1 VVQVLQ
7 SRMSPELRYLNA
19 LLSTEDETQL
29 QELLNQAKQFGP
41 ELMQS
46 VDAVQQMTFS
56 RGQTTLSERIGVLKG
71 RLEEVLNA
79 GS

>member
-1 VVQVLQ
+1 
-7 SRMSPELRYLNA
+7 
-19 LLSTEDETQL
+19 
-29 QELLNQAKQFGP
+29 
-41 ELMQS
+41 
-46 VDAVQQMTFS
+46 VQQMTFS